1 MRFAANFL
9 KIVVYIIFK
18 IAYTENIKTEIVM
31 NIYTRQIA
39 ALLNID
45 LETARRVQDE
55 MECND
60 FDFSEATD
68 RQFKREAKLCYETI
82 TA

>member
-1 MRFAANFL
+1 
-9 KIVVYIIFK
+9 
-18 IAYTENIKTEIVM
+18 M

-45 LETARRVQDE
+45 LETALRVQEE

-68 RQFKREAKLCYETI
+68 RQFKREAMFCYETI

>member
-1 MRFAANFL
+1 
-9 KIVVYIIFK
+9 
-18 IAYTENIKTEIVM
+18 M

-45 LETARRVQDE
+45 LNTALRVQNE
-55 MECND
+55 MECNG

-68 RQFKREAKLCYETI
+68 RQFKREAKFCYETI
-82 TA
+82 NA